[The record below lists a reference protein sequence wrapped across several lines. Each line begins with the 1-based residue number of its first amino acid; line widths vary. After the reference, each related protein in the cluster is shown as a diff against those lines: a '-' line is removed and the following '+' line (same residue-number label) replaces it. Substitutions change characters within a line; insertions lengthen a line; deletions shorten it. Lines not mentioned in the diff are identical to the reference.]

1 MYWSRIQRRDF
12 LKSWGAGAITLA
24 LPRISLSQDTAKD
37 QPAMG
42 KSNTTVAEDMGK
54 WIAALRYEDLP
65 TAVVEKAKRVLLDTV
80 GCAFGGLNGEPV
92 KRIRETVFLKGGH
105 PQSTLIGLGRKV
117 SADQAAFVNGMA
129 IRYLDFND
137 YTPPGGHH
145 SINIAPAMAVAEMQN
160 LTGKDLLLAITIGH
174 EVFVR
179 MREATYGTEWSEGFD
194 MGTIPSSYSSAALA
208 ARLLGLGGPG
218 IANAMA
224 IAGAHGNTLAEVRRG
239 GMLSGGTMTPSKGT
253 ADPMAV
259 RNGTFAAMMAAQ
271 GMTYP
276 LTILEGTYGFK
287 NYVTR
292 RLDEDNL
299 RKRSGDFKILLS
311 MIKMWPCHKYC
322 QGPVAAALEVRDQ
335 GVRPGDIENVTLF
348 LSPMGIE
355 NQQVYNRS
363 EITSREH
370 ADHNMPYYTSR
381 ALLDGNVKH
390 HDFDPERFRERRA
403 LDMMKR
409 VNLKLNPNLD
419 DSPDNWDHVKMEVKL
434 RNGQVHRAEVIH
446 PPGTLENPPSDR
458 ILVQKFTNMAEEHL
472 GMAGAEKAVET
483 ILNVDQITDL
493 DRLTNVLSA

>member
-1 MYWSRIQRRDF
+1 MFWNQIPRRAF
-12 LKSWGAGAITLA
+12 LKAGGAGALAYA
-24 LPRISLSQDTAKD
+24 LPGISLSEVKAQS
-37 QPAMG
+37 AMG
-42 KSNTTVAEDMGK
+42 KSDTTVAEDMGA
-54 WIAALRYEDLP
+54 WIASLRYEDLP
-65 TAVVEKAKRVLLDTV
+65 TAVVEKANRVLLDTV
-80 GCAFGGLNGEPV
+80 GCALGALNAEPV
-92 KRIRETVFLKGGH
+92 RIARKTVFLQGGH
-105 PQSTLIGLGRKV
+105 PQSTLLGLGRKV

-137 YTPPGGHH
+137 YTPPGGHP

-194 MGTIPSSYSSAALA
+194 MGTIPSNYSSAALA
-208 ARLLGLGGPG
+208 ARLLGLDGIG

-239 GMLSGGTMTPSKGT
+239 GMLSGGSMTPSKGT

-276 LTILEGTYGFK
+276 LTILEGTYGFQK
-287 NYVTR
+287 YVTQ

-299 RKRSGDFKILLS
+299 RNRSGDFKILLS
-311 MIKMWPCHKYC
+311 MTKMWPCHKYC
-322 QGPVAAALEVRDQ
+322 QGPIAAAIEVYDQ
-335 GVRPGDIENVTLF
+335 GVRPDDIESITVF
-348 LSPMGIE
+348 LSAMGIE

-363 EITSREH
+363 EITVREH
-370 ADHNMPYYTSR
+370 ADHNMPYYVTR
-381 ALLDGNVKH
+381 ALLAGNVKH
-390 HDFDPERFRERRA
+390 HDFDPERFRESRA

-409 VNLKLNPNLD
+409 VSLRLNPDLD

-472 GMAGAEKAVET
+472 GKAGAEKAVET

-493 DRLTNVLSA
+493 GRLMSVLTA